1 MAVAGRLVLAL
12 PSLPLTL
19 LMLSHAILGYVVQVA
34 GWNQM
39 GGDWAGL

>member
-1 MAVAGRLVLAL
+1 MAAAGRLVLAL
-12 PSLPLTL
+12 SGLSLTF

-39 GGDWAGL
+39 SGDWAGL